1 MLGVLPGTVGLVQ
14 ATETVKLILGQGESL
29 IGKLLMYD
37 GLGMSF
43 RTFKVRR
50 DPTCPVCGDNPSI
63 TELIDYQAF
72 CSIDH
77 GAAAD
82 D

>member
-1 MLGVLPGTVGLVQ
+1 VLGVLPGTIGLVQ
-14 ATETVKLILGQGESL
+14 ATEVVKLILGKGTPL

-37 GLGMSF
+37 ALSMSF
-43 RTFKVRR
+43 NTFKVRR
-50 DPTCPVCGDNPSI
+50 DKNCPVCGDNPSI

-77 GAAAD
+77 SAAAD
-82 D
+82 